1 MNYEEY
7 MENLSIEDA
16 PVANNSDDTICPE
29 CNIKLVGNVCPNCGI
44 TKEKIEEEEDS
55 RYERRRERR

>member
-7 MENLSIEDA
+7 MESLDIENA
-16 PVANNSDDTICPE
+16 PVAIDGDETMCPN
-29 CNIKLVGNVCPNCGI
+29 CNIKLVNGICPNCGI

-55 RYERRRERR
+55 KYERRRERR

>member
-1 MNYEEY
+1 MDYEEY

-16 PVANNSDDTICPE
+16 PVANTGDDIMCPD
-29 CNIKLVGNVCPNCGI
+29 CNIKLVGGVCPNCGI